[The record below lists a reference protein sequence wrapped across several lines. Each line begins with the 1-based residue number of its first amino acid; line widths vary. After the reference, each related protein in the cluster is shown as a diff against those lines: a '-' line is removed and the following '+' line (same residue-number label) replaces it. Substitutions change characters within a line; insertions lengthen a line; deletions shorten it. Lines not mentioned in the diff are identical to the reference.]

1 MIFTE
6 EILRQ
11 VIAFAILRTS
21 KSLGIVGA
29 DEIDVPDNVI
39 DLISLSTGHR
49 DALDEFVAAYEAWYK
64 FHLEIY
70 KAGKSGKL
78 SASEDAELVR
88 LIGRRDAA
96 RKALLAITP

>member
-21 KSLGIVGA
+21 KSLGIVDA
-29 DEIDVPDNVI
+29 DETDVPDNVI
-39 DLISLSTGHR
+39 DLIAASTGHK
-49 DALDEFVAAYEAWYK
+49 DALNEFVAAYEAWYK

-70 KAGKSGKL
+70 KAGKSANL
-78 SASEDAELVR
+78 SASENDELIR
-88 LIGRRDAA
+88 LIARRDAA
-96 RKALLAITP
+96 RRALLAITP

>member
-29 DEIDVPDNVI
+29 DETDMPDNVI
-39 DLISLSTGHR
+39 DLIAASTGHK
-49 DALDEFVAAYEAWYK
+49 DALDEFVAAYQAWYK

-78 SASEDAELVR
+78 SASENDE
-88 LIGRRDAA
+88 LIGLIDRRDAA
-96 RKALLAITP
+96 RKALLAITR

>member
-21 KSLGIVGA
+21 KSLGIVDA
-29 DEIDVPDNVI
+29 DETDVPDNVI
-39 DLISLSTGHR
+39 DLIAASTGHK
-49 DALDEFVAAYEAWYK
+49 DALNEFVAAYEAWYK

-70 KAGKSGKL
+70 KAGKSGNL
-78 SASEDAELVR
+78 SAAENDELIR
-88 LIGRRDAA
+88 LIARRDVA